1 MDPQTFTVDDLMDV
15 LVRKVGLPE
24 ARRTKRVD
32 VGFTDLGLDSL
43 AFLELQIHLSQA
55 YGVELPDDRAQAYT
69 VGDIVDT
76 VQQGLRREVLS

>member
-1 MDPQTFTVDDLMDV
+1 MHPPTFTVDDLMDV